1 MIILLNYTQP
11 CSWCDLFYFISYFHW
26 NLVWFG
32 LCCLKPLSTI
42 FQLYREGRFY
52 WWMKPEYPEKTID
65 LSKVTDKLDRI
76 ILYRVQLVMNVVR
89 THKFSGDRH
98 WLHM

>member
-1 MIILLNYTQP
+1 MIILLNYYSHAVDVTF
-11 CSWCDLFYFISYFHW
+11 FYFISYFHW

-42 FQLYREGRFY
+42 FQLYRGGRFY
-52 WWMKPEYPEKTID
+52 WWMKSEYPEKTID
-65 LSKVTDKLDRI
+65 LSKVTDKLDHI
-76 ILYRVQLVMNVVR
+76 MLYRVQLVMNGVR

-98 WLHM
+98 